1 MVVQAILTYT
11 MYCFK
16 LPLGLCDEI
25 EGLIRRFWWG
35 QRGERRKIHWVR
47 WGELCK
53 PKGKAKPAWRLL
65 QNKNSL
71 FYRVFKSKFFP
82 HCSLMEAADTQDGSY
97 AWKSILIGKEILKEG
112 MRWRVGDRTSI
123 RVWSDPWLPSNF
135 LPYISTPNTQG
146 MENMLVASS
155 IDTGSN
161 SWHSEV
167 LRNLFLPRDVQLIES
182 IPLSSIPA
190 EDKLIWPFTFIGT
203 YSVKSRYY
211 FLNKT
216 NSFNNNEY
224 HPESNKLWNKF

>member
-1 MVVQAILTYT
+1 MVQAILTYT

-35 QRGERRKIHWVR
+35 QRRERRKIHWVR

-112 MRWRVGDRTSI
+112 TRWRVGDRTSI

-155 IDTGSN
+155 IDR
-161 SWHSEV
+161 V
-167 LRNLFLPRDVQLIES
+167 LT
-182 IPLSSIPA
+182 A
-190 EDKLIWPFTFIGT
+190 GT
-203 YSVKSRYY
+203 Q
-211 FLNKT
+211 
-216 NSFNNNEY
+216 
-224 HPESNKLWNKF
+224 KFCGICFCQGMCN

>member
-1 MVVQAILTYT
+1 

-71 FYRVFKSKFFP
+71 FYRVFMSKFFP

-123 RVWSDPWLPSNF
+123 RVWSDPVATFKLSP
-135 LPYISTPNTQG
+135 LYLNTKYTRNG
-146 MENMLVASS
+146 KYVSV
-155 IDTGSN
+155 DTGSN

-167 LRNLFLPRDVQLIES
+167 LRNLFLDR
-182 IPLSSIPA
+182 
-190 EDKLIWPFTFIGT
+190 K
-203 YSVKSRYY
+203 SVV
-211 FLNKT
+211 
-216 NSFNNNEY
+216 
-224 HPESNKLWNKF
+224 